1 MSQLIQC
8 ARCGKLFDSSLR
20 SCFHCGETKF
30 RYVNCEKCKTAIPE
44 FEAQYWQIIDYSC
57 HATSRVPITLC
68 KACKQKA
75 PEIISDQ
82 DVIFNSVQFTCQ
94 TCRYSFTKTAKFSS
108 KDTWDHRVHAH
119 INLNPKLE
127 DMIRSKSDLED
138 MINLRLGY
146 DAPWELSPV
155 RSHRYPLRIQ
165 DTAQC
170 PKCGGQS
177 VSTLMD
183 YPYVRCKF
191 CGGLTERKNSFV
203 KSTYLTRK
211 IFNARKSHKNRR
223 YYPDSPGFD
232 GYSLVENN
240 LLDYYHKFC
249 YDFFPG
255 EPLVSFGEIKSFISE
270 YYFNE
275 YLRQSFYF
283 AIRCILYYFLTGMF
297 LFLIKF
303 TYLFLIGSVFL
314 IGSALA
320 FLDYTHYYKKRV
332 EELEKYNKS
341 IDPQDIYFIVLLS
354 RL

>member
-1 MSQLIQC
+1 MSQLIKC

-30 RYVNCEKCKTAIPE
+30 RYVNCEKCKTVIPE
-44 FEAQYWQIIDYSC
+44 FEAQYLEFPQYPPREQP
-57 HATSRVPITLC
+57 ARTPITLC

-82 DVIFNSVQFTCQ
+82 DVIFNPVQFTCQ
-94 TCRYSFTKTAKFSS
+94 TCKHNFTKTAKFSS
-108 KDTWDHRVHAH
+108 KDTWDRSAGAY
-119 INLNPKLE
+119 IYLNPKLE
-127 DMIRSKSDLED
+127 DMIYSKYDLEK
-138 MINLRLGY
+138 MLGLKNDLY
-146 DAPWELSPV
+146 WEGIGPL
-155 RSHRYPLRIQ
+155 RSHHYPLRIQ
-165 DTAQC
+165 YNCQC

-177 VSTLMD
+177 ISSLMD
-183 YPYVRCKF
+183 YPYIRCKF

-211 IFNARKSHKNRR
+211 LFNERKKYKNRG
-223 YYPDSPGFD
+223 YYPGLDS
-232 GYSLVENN
+232 YSLVENN

-255 EPLVSFGEIKSFISE
+255 EPLVSFNEIHSFISE
-270 YYFNE
+270 NYYNQRFIE
-275 YLRQSFYF
+275 SFYF
-283 AIRCILYYFLTGMF
+283 AIRCILYYFLTGIF

-314 IGSALA
+314 IGSALV
-320 FLDYTHYYKKRV
+320 FLDYTNYYKKQV

-341 IDPQDIYFIVLLS
+341 IDPQELYFIVLLS
-354 RL
+354 RLQ

>member
-20 SCFHCGETKF
+20 SCFHCGETKC
-30 RYVNCEKCKTAIPE
+30 RYVNCEKCKTVIPE
-44 FEAQYWQIIDYSC
+44 FEAQYLEFPQYPSYKERP
-57 HATSRVPITLC
+57 ARTPITLC

-94 TCRYSFTKTAKFSS
+94 TCKHNFTKTAKFCSE
-108 KDTWDHRVHAH
+108 DTWDRSAGAH
-119 INLNPKLE
+119 IYLNPKLE
-127 DMIRSKSDLED
+127 DMIYSKYDLEKMSGLKND
-138 MINLRLGY
+138 FYEQGIG
-146 DAPWELSPV
+146 AV

-165 DTAQC
+165 YTAQC

-211 IFNARKSHKNRR
+211 LFNERKKYKNRG
-223 YYPDSPGFD
+223 YYPGLDS
-232 GYSLVENN
+232 YSLVENN

-255 EPLVSFGEIKSFISE
+255 EPLVSFDEIHSFISE
-270 YYFNE
+270 NYYNQRFIE
-275 YLRQSFYF
+275 SFYF
-283 AIRCILYYFLTGMF
+283 AIRCILYYFLTGIF

-314 IGSALA
+314 IGSAFA
-320 FLDYTHYYKKRV
+320 FLDYTNYYKKQV
-332 EELEKYNKS
+332 EELKKYNKS
-341 IDPQDIYFIVLLS
+341 IDPQELYFIVLLS
-354 RL
+354 RLL